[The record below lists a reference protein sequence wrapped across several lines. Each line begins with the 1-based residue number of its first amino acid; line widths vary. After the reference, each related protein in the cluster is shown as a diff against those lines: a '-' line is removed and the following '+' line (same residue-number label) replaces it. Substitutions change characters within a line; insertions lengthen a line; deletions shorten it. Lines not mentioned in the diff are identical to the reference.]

1 MPSEYRLQNLFFKTK
16 FGWVLQG
23 SSVISESRGLRW
35 EDHRL
40 DREPSRQALCC
51 GQMNGWVKIPSIHIK
66 ALRYAHNP
74 RVLEAEKEFLGKPVS
89 KVSKTDKVRV
99 Q

>member
-23 SSVISESRGLRW
+23 TSVISESRGLRW

-66 ALRYAHNP
+66 RQVQWPAL
-74 RVLEAEKEFLGKPVS
+74 VILEAGKLRQE
-89 KVSKTDKVRV
+89 DL
-99 Q
+99 

>member
-1 MPSEYRLQNLFFKTK
+1 MFK
-16 FGWVLQG
+16 GPGDG
-23 SSVISESRGLRW
+23 SVAR
-35 EDHRL
+35 
-40 DREPSRQALCC
+40 ALLHKH
-51 GQMNGWVKIPSIHIK
+51 GTVGRIPSIHIK